1 MSLDSYRDAGKKIFR
16 VFNQYCTLLQKVG
29 TDEAFLD
36 VTETAN
42 QRLCEEYIPKH
53 PVLLDHLDS
62 DGDSTA
68 ILHDFKVH
76 WPKVN
81 YVIDSADEKTR
92 KNDARLLQ
100 KHGHGYDGDDDD
112 GDTIDSGGV
121 DGLDAD
127 AYQDPTSWF
136 DIQLSIAAEIAAT
149 IRKQVYDE
157 LHYTCSAGK
166 VESGEGGVDLDN
178 WILF

>member
-1 MSLDSYRDAGKKIFR
+1 
-16 VFNQYCTLLQKVG
+16 VG

-36 VTETAN
+36 VTATVN
-42 QRLCEEYIPKH
+42 QRLCNEYIPAH

-81 YVIDSADEKTR
+81 CVIDSTDETAK
-92 KNDARLLQ
+92 KNDDDDARLLR
-100 KHGHGYDGDDDD
+100 KRSHGNDGDDDD
-112 GDTIDSGGV
+112 TILTDGM

-127 AYQDPTSWF
+127 AYRDPTSWF

-166 VESGEGGVDLDN
+166 KEGGKRT
-178 WILF
+178 